1 MNATTHP
8 LAYRL
13 PARST
18 HALIYWAIA
27 YAIAHPE
34 SVTDEGIAKAWQGD
48 KADRR
53 AAALLSATRHGQK
66 IITR

>member
-18 HALIYWAIA
+18 HALIVWCLF

-34 SVTDEGIAKAWQGD
+34 SVTDSGLDKALKGD
-48 KADRR
+48 KADQL
-53 AAALLSATRHGQK
+53 AGALLSNTRHG
-66 IITR
+66 